1 MGIIENQ
8 QKRNGRRRQKIR
20 PSGIDW
26 WWQPSERLSLRR
38 VKGGG
43 KSMKAIESEREAKTL
58 EARCAELKQ
67 DLARAKENLDA
78 ARAALL
84 LVAF

>member
-1 MGIIENQ
+1 
-8 QKRNGRRRQKIR
+8 
-20 PSGIDW
+20 
-26 WWQPSERLSLRR
+26 
-38 VKGGG
+38 
-43 KSMKAIESEREAKTL
+43 MKAIESEREAKTL

-67 DLARAKENLDA
+67 DLASAKENLDA

>member
-26 WWQPSERLSLRR
+26 WWQPSERQSLRR
-38 VKGGG
+38 VKGG
-43 KSMKAIESEREAKTL
+43 KNIKAIESEREAKTL

-67 DLARAKENLDA
+67 DLARANENLDA